1 MTNKRLKETIQIIIY
16 IFVYALLMHV
26 LNIGCPIKWFTG
38 ISCAGCGM
46 TRAFLSLIKGDIK
59 NAFLYHPLFFLMPII
74 FVLYIFRDKFVDKT
88 KKILLVAFI
97 IIFLVC
103 YIIRLIDPSDMI
115 VSCHI
120 NESII
125 YKLLKGVN

>member
-46 TRAFLSLIKGDIK
+46 TRAFLSLLKGDIK

-115 VSCHI
+115 VSWHI

>member
-16 IFVYALLMHV
+16 IFIYALLMHV

-46 TRAFLSLIKGDIK
+46 TRAFLSLLKGDIK